1 MIGLKLKENQ
11 KPSLYIHQSIKPITW
26 TTFVSLQLLDIYTTY
41 DGLKYDCVIE
51 TNPVFGKDPSVN
63 KMLITKAALLAPA
76 IASDLKNERLSQEQM
91 TEINSFMFFI
101 IMNNLYITK
110 KAKKNCSSM

>member
-1 MIGLKLKENQ
+1 
-11 KPSLYIHQSIKPITW
+11 
-26 TTFVSLQLLDIYTTY
+26 
-41 DGLKYDCVIE
+41 
-51 TNPVFGKDPSVN
+51 
-63 KMLITKAALLAPA
+63 MLITKAALLAPA